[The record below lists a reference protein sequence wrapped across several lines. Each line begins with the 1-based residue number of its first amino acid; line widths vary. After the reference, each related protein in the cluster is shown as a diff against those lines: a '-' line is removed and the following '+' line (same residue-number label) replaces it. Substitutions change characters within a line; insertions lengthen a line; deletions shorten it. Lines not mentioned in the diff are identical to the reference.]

1 MRYPLLL
8 RSSPSGNHPVPHDP
22 ESRAAEIAAVTA
34 SFISQFGRPPTPGT
48 VEPLVDLP
56 LSPET
61 KAQLLY
67 DIVTLV
73 HLVVDPLLER
83 RAIRSEPPASQ
94 IVVPPLISDYDIPE
108 K

>member
-8 RSSPSGNHPVPHDP
+8 RSLPSGDYPVPQDP
-22 ESRAAEIAAVTA
+22 ASRAAEIVAVTA
-34 SFISQFGRPPTPGT
+34 SFEQQFGRPPTPGT

-56 LSPET
+56 LAPEA

-73 HLVVDPLLER
+73 HLVVDPLLDR
-83 RAIRSEPPASQ
+83 RATGSHTSGNQ
-94 IVVPPLISDYDIPE
+94 IVAPSPVSDYDIPE